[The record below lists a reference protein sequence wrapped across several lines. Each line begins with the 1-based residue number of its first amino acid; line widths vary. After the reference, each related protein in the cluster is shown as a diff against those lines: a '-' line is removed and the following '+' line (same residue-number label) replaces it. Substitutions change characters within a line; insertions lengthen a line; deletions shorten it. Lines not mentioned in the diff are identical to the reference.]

1 VNQSDA
7 IDHAVRPGLVAY
19 GLVHLVL
26 GWLALQL
33 ALGDRQGSASSSGA
47 VRTLAQQPLGLVLV
61 WLVALGMLLL
71 VLWQLWE
78 AIGGHRGV
86 DAKTRL
92 RRRVTSVGKAV
103 VYGYIGYNALT
114 IATGAGSSGGGGTES
129 MTAKVMDLP
138 GGQVLVGLIGAGI
151 IAVGGYLAWKGLSEK
166 FTDDL
171 TARGRRGTSGRL
183 TVWLG
188 KVGYVA
194 KGAALAV
201 VGILFG
207 YAAVTHEA
215 QQSGGLDQ
223 ALQKVLE
230 QPFGP
235 YLLGAM
241 AVGIACFGLF
251 CFVHARHLSR

>member
-1 VNQSDA
+1 MNQSDA

-33 ALGDRQGSASSSGA
+33 ALGDRQKSASSSGA

-78 AIGGHRGV
+78 AFGGHRGV
-86 DAKTRL
+86 DATTRL
-92 RRRVTSVGKAV
+92 RRRVTSVGKAC
-103 VYGYIGYNALT
+103 VYGYIGYNALS
-114 IATGAGSSGGGGTES
+114 IAIGSGSSGGGTDS
-129 MTAKVMDLP
+129 LTARIMNLP
-138 GGQVLVGLIGAGI
+138 GGQVLVGLVGAGI

-166 FTDDL
+166 FTEDL
-171 TARGRRGTSGRL
+171 TARGRRGTSGTF

-207 YAAVTHEA
+207 YAAVTHDA
-215 QQSGGLDQ
+215 QRSGGLDQ
-223 ALQKVLE
+223 ALQKVLQ

-235 YLLGAM
+235 YVLGAM
-241 AVGIACFGLF
+241 AVGIGCFGVF